1 MREKLHDVIHFETAE
16 ILLEDSWPVD
26 VAIFLKLNPGLTVHH
41 VEQNN
46 PTQRA
51 PGGGKVDDVWVQGGW
66 DPFAMPTG
74 LYV

>member
-1 MREKLHDVIHFETAE
+1 MREKLHDVICCETAE

-41 VEQNN
+41 VEQNDQI
-46 PTQRA
+46 QRA
-51 PGGGKVDDVWVQGGW
+51 PDGGNTDDVWVKGAW
-66 DPFAMPTG
+66 DSNIVG